1 MGLLAGGKR
10 RMESKWVRFLGSQLE
25 KGFQSGLGLSA
36 GSGPMIIAIAV
47 GGEGN
52 SPMPKFN
59 NTRKTGYYKIT
70 PHACP
75 FRSLDQLLILN
86 NTENILKIS

>member
-1 MGLLAGGKR
+1 
-10 RMESKWVRFLGSQLE
+10 
-25 KGFQSGLGLSA
+25 
-36 GSGPMIIAIAV
+36 MIIAMAV

-59 NTRKTGYYKIT
+59 NTRKTGHYKIT

-75 FRSLDQLLILN
+75 FRLIDHLVVFK